1 MLFAQG
7 APSSEILQSPSA
19 DHPLITPA
27 YQQPVACSLK
37 RAQPVRLL
45 LFVCISLGVSAY
57 THWCTRLRQ
66 QVESR
71 RPVWIGCLSCAAVG
85 RRCANDGRADG
96 AQPPAPRAHG
106 RSPNLR
112 VRRAY
117 HWRSCS
123 QHSVVWIQASPGESR
138 RKKAK
143 LDGAPS
149 TPGGVNRGARL
160 APTYAQARARTHTR
174 THART
179 PTHAW
184 TRAHAWTNVDSAP
197 PIAVPH
203 QLEVEHEL
211 SAAEGARWHAPFLST
226 GSGGRKKQVG
236 KKEKG
241 PKAKEV
247 RAAFRRLLNAP
258 CTR

>member
-27 YQQPVACSLK
+27 YQQPDARSLK

-117 HWRSCS
+117 DWRACS

-241 PKAKEV
+241 PKAKKV